1 MELNDSGFHIDR
13 KLHPVIDSRVQSA
26 NDEKVQDYKWSATA
40 ASTLIIFTDFLA
52 LAYTTWTSWH
62 NRED

>member
-52 LAYTTWTSWH
+52 LAYTT
-62 NRED
+62 